1 VHYCTGSLVSVHLPS
16 GDVLSFALKKTEKA
30 TFQLSDLKEYIYS
43 KTGIPVNSQKLF
55 YKNRLLVD
63 GDLDAD
69 RDCNVFMNLNIT
81 GESGECDICFSPGKF
96 LCSECNNQV
105 TCKECCMQL

>member
-1 VHYCTGSLVSVHLPS
+1 MTTYISNNPLHATMTWKKLFEMFQTITVYSMHYCTGSLVSVHLPS

-55 YKNRLLVD
+55 YKNKLLV
-63 GDLDAD
+63 L
-69 RDCNVFMNLNIT
+69 M
-81 GESGECDICFSPGKF
+81 
-96 LCSECNNQV
+96 V
-105 TCKECCMQL
+105 T